1 MTTTNRQENPRLSI
15 LRIVHHWRVLNP
27 LELIIQG
34 RPTMIADT
42 PSQWT
47 SQDAVQRTI
56 PDLAMITLLRSY
68 IKKRADE
75 GRDIPS
81 LRRELIQSSLHP
93 KLLTTLFDQ
102 ANNAS

>member
-1 MTTTNRQENPRLSI
+1 
-15 LRIVHHWRVLNP
+15 
-27 LELIIQG
+27 
-34 RPTMIADT
+34 MIADT

-47 SQDAVQRTI
+47 SQDAVERTVSERT
-56 PDLAMITLLRSY
+56 MITLLRSY

-81 LRRELIQSSLHP
+81 LRQEIIQSSLHP
-93 KLLTTLFDQ
+93 EFLTMLFNQ